1 MIKAALIA
9 RHLSFS
15 AVGRPCR
22 IPVIMSSPTTKRARL
37 STSRNSLSGRTSQGA
52 SSALPRPASQINVNR
67 LASIQPSYDFIAGG
81 ETDNAPPQRRR
92 SVLRQPSIGR
102 LADNAPDENFRV
114 KLNTLEY
121 EVKNLRQEKEYLA
134 LQHQKELRDLQQKA
148 DAEFKKYQSANS
160 TASKSGHRFES
171 LQKELRDEQD
181 NHVNE
186 KAALERKLRELEDS
200 NSLLK
205 EEALDAQS
213 RASDADRHFKHQLKD
228 TEAARQSLQRAADES
243 REELDNVNQQMQS
256 AQARIQQQSTELE
269 ELRDQNLE
277 LKSQTGGNG
286 TLSAI
291 QFQLTEQVA
300 HIRNLETTNREQ
312 LTELRRLREAHR
324 SIQIVEEQK
333 KGLETELNVLK
344 DVERQLSEAQIQKEI
359 LQDEKRQWTT
369 LLEDEE
375 ESSPEAI
382 VRTLAETRIELASL
396 SERMGSVEAE
406 VSEKDE
412 LIRGLEADKINLTAE
427 VQKVGS
433 TPNTES
439 GSDQKAYKRVE
450 RQKNLAVKEVEYLRA
465 QIKSLDAEETM
476 ALDGQAFDEQRVK
489 QIKQLEA
496 LVDEYRTEISNL
508 HTNMTKLESAPPIEP
523 RGTKRPAESQ
533 EPDEENSQLGP
544 LLRKNKNLQVA
555 LQKTTQQSKMLA
567 TELQASKAQLK
578 GLRESKRV
586 LEMKDNPTAQAE
598 AIKMSTL
605 RTLKAENENLLAQ
618 LRGEDLHGVKVVP
631 VSTVD
636 ALQLDLKEMEKVV
649 AEKEKRMMRQRTIWQ
664 DKAAE
669 FRDVIASVLGWKIN
683 FLPNGKA
690 KVSSMFHGQ
699 EDVDEDDQQYII
711 FDGENGTMKI
721 SGGTNGPFAKEINQ
735 QVDFWVKEKK
745 EIPCFLAA
753 LTIQFHDEY
762 RS

>member
-1 MIKAALIA
+1 
-9 RHLSFS
+9 
-15 AVGRPCR
+15 
-22 IPVIMSSPTTKRARL
+22 MSSPATKRARL
-37 STSRNSLSGRTSQGA
+37 STSRTSLSGRTSQGA
-52 SSALPRPASQINVNR
+52 SSALPRPASQINVSR
-67 LASIQPSYDFIAGG
+67 LASTQPSYDFIGG
-81 ETDNAPPQRRR
+81 GDTENAPPQRRR
-92 SVLRQPSIGR
+92 SLLRQPSIGR

-148 DAEFKKYQSANS
+148 DADFKKYQSANS
-160 TASKSGHRFES
+160 TANKSGHRFES
-171 LQKELRDEQD
+171 LQKELRDAQD
-181 NHVNE
+181 SHVNE
-186 KAALERKLRELEDS
+186 KTALERKIRELEDS

-213 RASDADRHFKHQLKD
+213 RASDANRRFQHQIKD
-228 TEAARQSLQRAADES
+228 ADSARESLQKAAEDA
-243 REELDNVNQQMQS
+243 RNELTQVSQEMQS
-256 AQARIQQQSTELE
+256 AQARIQQQNTELE

-300 HIRNLETTNREQ
+300 HIRQLETTNREQ
-312 LTELRRLREAHR
+312 VTELRRLREAHR

-333 KGLETELNVLK
+333 KGLETELTVLK
-344 DVERQLSEAQIQKEI
+344 DVERQLSEALIQKEI

-375 ESSPEAI
+375 DSSPEAI
-382 VRTLAETRIELASL
+382 VRTLAQTRIQLASL
-396 SERMGSVEAE
+396 SERMGAVEAE
-406 VSEKDE
+406 ASEKDE
-412 LIRGLEADKINLTAE
+412 LIRGLEAEKMSLATEIQKAASVTA
-427 VQKVGS
+427 S
-433 TPNTES
+433 DP
-439 GSDQKAYKRVE
+439 GSDQKAYKRLE

-476 ALDGQAFDEQRVK
+476 ALDGQAFDRQRVS
-489 QIKQLEA
+489 QIKELEG

-508 HTNMTKLESAPPIEP
+508 HANMAKLESTPPVEP
-523 RGTKRPAESQ
+523 RGTKRPAESL

-555 LQKTTQQSKMLA
+555 LQKTAQQSKMLA
-567 TELQASKAQLK
+567 MELQAAKAQLK

-598 AIKMSTL
+598 AIKMSAL
-605 RTLKAENENLLAQ
+605 RTLKEENRNLLAQ
-618 LRGEDLHGVKVVP
+618 LRGEDLQGVKVVP

-669 FRDVIASVLGWKIN
+669 FRDVIASVLGWNIN

-690 KVSSMFHGQ
+690 KVSSMFHGRP
-699 EDVDEDDQQYII
+699 DVDEDDRQYII

-721 SGGTNGPFAKEINQ
+721 SGGTDGPFAKEIKQ
-735 QVDFWVKEKK
+735 QVDFWVKGKK

-753 LTIQFHDEY
+753 LTIQFQEEY
-762 RS
+762 RSV